1 MKKQNTR
8 GVGRPKVHPEGYN
21 ALKDRVVVTMPKDVH
36 KVLKRAAEQEQ
47 RTIVGQLRYMLIRQQ
62 YTTKNWS
69 ERKDDP
75 NPTKLTSIFTTND

>member
-1 MKKQNTR
+1 
-8 GVGRPKVHPEGYN
+8 
-21 ALKDRVVVTMPKDVH
+21 MPKDVH

-75 NPTKLTSIFTTND
+75 NPTQITSIFKTD